1 MEYRKAVFDD
11 IEPIY
16 ELVNHYAEDG
26 VMLARS
32 RNTLYETL
40 RDMVVAIDE
49 EKGGRLAGVGGL
61 HIIWDKLAEVRTM
74 AVDPVYI
81 RRGIGG
87 EIVRRLMAEGDELGI
102 EQYFT
107 LTYKPGFF
115 QTLGFRIIT
124 KEELP
129 HKVWKEC
136 IDCPKFSPFRE
147 AYSVA
152 FAQMTIDDLS
162 EQEEL
167 DDYRNEPQCN
177 QRRYN
182 QGGK

>member
-1 MEYRKAVFDD
+1 MRPFKGLESDCMEYRKAVFDD
-11 IEPIY
+11 IEAIY
-16 ELVNHYAEDG
+16 ELVNHYAEEG

-40 RDMVVAIDE
+40 RDMVVAVDE

-61 HIIWDKLAEVRTM
+61 HIIWEKLAEVRTM
-74 AVDPVYI
+74 AVDPEYI

-136 IDCPKFSPFRE
+136 IDCPKFPNCDEIALMRE
-147 AYSVA
+147 
-152 FAQMTIDDLS
+152 
-162 EQEEL
+162 
-167 DDYRNEPQCN
+167 R
-177 QRRYN
+177 
-182 QGGK
+182 